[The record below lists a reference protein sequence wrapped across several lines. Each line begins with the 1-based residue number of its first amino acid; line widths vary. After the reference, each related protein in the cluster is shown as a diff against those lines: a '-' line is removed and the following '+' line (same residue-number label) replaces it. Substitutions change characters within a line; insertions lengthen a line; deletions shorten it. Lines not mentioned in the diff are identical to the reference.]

1 MVEGGRELG
10 LGGRLRLV
18 LLPEIVD
25 LLAGGGIERAA
36 DLLDGHLLARRLEL
50 LAFARLEERHV
61 ADLGLDQVVH
71 QDHLQGLLDVDGLF
85 EMAVHQQR
93 HERHLP
99 TMFGNALLPAA
110 RQPAVPQL
118 KLEALGEGEE
128 IEDLFDL
135 IHLLISIF

>member
-1 MVEGGRELG
+1 M
-10 LGGRLRLV
+10 
-18 LLPEIVD
+18 
-25 LLAGGGIERAA
+25 AGSRRAA
-36 DLLDGHLLARRLEL
+36 DLLDGHLLARRLKL

-71 QDHLQGLLDVDGLF
+71 EDHLQGLLDVDGLF

-128 IEDLFDL
+128 IEDAFDL
-135 IHLLISIF
+135 IHHGPSAIAAAAGSGDDNGGSIWRHKY